1 MLGTVPILRID
12 VIDNTRLLWLLGI
25 ISWHAGRCGEN
36 VRCLPGVLPGIIG
49 EGTGFIASL
58 PKLVGVSALSGLMIL
73 TGSVAQG
80 PAVCENYWQR
90 TGTVIALGAFVHVV
104 VAPIW
109 DGINGG
115 PIPTN
120 GHVWFMYAVA
130 VGRVLVKINHSLGG
144 NSSTCMA
151 AAILI
156 NVLAPLAWSFV
167 VAAFPVHAGGANFEG
182 ITWSSGEWFV
192 PFGVRCFTSVPFFVL
207 GTYYL
212 TPSAI
217 MEMHAAAWSSCW
229 FKQLIVPL
237 NIACCAYSLF
247 RLELRDQLHFHSAS
261 PANWLNRLPRHA
273 ELMVFCVGAPVLLL
287 LLIPNRDLGLITWAG
302 RNTLIPYLFHPFL
315 LKIIRPVWIAITALC
330 VKFVSPGDL
339 GILLALQQLITPIV
353 VFAILAMSTRAL
365 GLLIRGILYLRPC
378 LRLRSLAQRECWSR
392 VFLFALACWPLHL
405 MTLGFI
411 CFAMTQRGGDM
422 LDVGPI
428 DMLDV
433 GSASL
438 TFPCSQ
444 RERPFRIRQVV
455 PANVTAQRQLRRC
468 SVFAVPIGFNI
479 THMVVEATR
488 ISMAVQDLS
497 VHACNGRTELMPTRP
512 SFPCLKPSKREPSL
526 KGCESSALL
535 AWSRKRGHTQN
546 SEQRKV
552 LVRTKA
558 LVLHV
563 HYRACTAHGCATTP
577 ELLVSDIPVR
587 LACKQ

>member
-261 PANWLNRLPRHA
+261 PANWLNRLPRHV

-422 LDVGPI
+422 LDVG
-428 DMLDV
+428 
-433 GSASL
+433 SASL

-479 THMVVEATR
+479 TNMVIEATR